1 MLLIGC
7 LGFNQVQLIRKTMKS
22 KKIAGN
28 PASMATRLMAAF
40 MLLMFAFGANAADCN
55 VVWPATGAKPGS
67 PTCRWDAYAGVPGGV
82 QYYNCLSFPL
92 IDAWCA
98 TPTTEEPEA
107 SCPVADPVYPGN
119 GAVTLTEADFVSGD
133 DIPMQF
139 TRTYRSKSLGN
150 PATAMGPV
158 WFHRWQRNLGLA
170 NANSGSSSKVLA
182 YRENGEPVTFNW
194 SAGTWRTAGF
204 TGLALAQN
212 GSGWTLT
219 DFKTDTVESY
229 SAQGVLLSESLK
241 TGFVRTLTYG
251 GSGLLTTITQHAAG
265 TDAKND
271 ITLRLD
277 YDDRNR
283 LSRLNDPLG
292 RMTQYGYDANGNL
305 VSVTW
310 ADGYA
315 HRYVYDD
322 TRFKNAL
329 TGEIDEAGNRV
340 ATWSYDTQ
348 GRAVAVTHPNAAQNA
363 QFAYNTGSTV
373 ISSRKGATTL
383 SMSSIGGLLRPTGTT
398 SAAGNSSSTWDASGN
413 LLKDA
418 DASGGTTEY
427 SYDDIGRPVR
437 ATVKSASGTSI
448 STIRYADATS
458 LRPSMIASPK
468 LMQSFVY
475 DANGNTTGVSE
486 IPTTDPTGASAF
498 DARRADGVAMTYGIT
513 YDVFN
518 RLAFVQQMAD
528 GKVAGQWKVTR
539 DATGN
544 AFAIIVPGE
553 LPEATEMISRDA
565 AHRVLYGYNPTGD
578 FYLRYDRRA
587 RIDVF
592 KFNENASPANGGIR
606 RVFKVRFGYS
616 PDGQVVSRTGTVA
629 KEGSVLDLNDGTDIP
644 ISSDEIN
651 QWIDNYNYGDS
662 PVGPPANL
670 QGARRLL
677 GDNFLGTS
685 TVCSGCH
692 FSAGLIDGTVRGIA
706 MVYRLL
712 QNPAIRY
719 GIGQGARKAAENWER
734 IKEMCK
740 PAAETEV
747 DGIPPGR
754 ITSEYTDITTGGSI
768 RNVRTDV
775 GKAEFEA
782 NLVESGYVQ
791 SLSKDGKADIF
802 SKDGARY
809 TVREDSNAGYP
820 TAEYVPAGSPRGTIK
835 IRLPK

>member
-1 MLLIGC
+1 
-7 LGFNQVQLIRKTMKS
+7 MKNNKVTES
-22 KKIAGN
+22 
-28 PASMATRLMAAF
+28 PASMAARLLAAF
-40 MLLMFAFGANAADCN
+40 VLLLVAFGANATDCN
-55 VVWPATGAKPGS
+55 ALYAATGAVPGS
-67 PTCRWDAYAGVPGGV
+67 PTCRWDVYGRVPGSMAN
-82 QYYNCLSFPL
+82 YACINTWSL

-98 TPTTEEPEA
+98 TPTAEEPEA

-133 DIPMQF
+133 DIPMRF
-139 TRTYRSKSLGN
+139 TRTYRSRSLGSS
-150 PATAMGPV
+150 ATAMGPV
-158 WFHRWQRNLGLA
+158 WFHSWQRNLGLM

-194 SAGTWRTAGF
+194 AAGTWRTAGF
-204 TGLALAQN
+204 TGLALAQS

-219 DFKTDTVESY
+219 DLKTDTVESY
-229 SAQGVLLSESLK
+229 SAQGVLLSESTK

-251 GSGLLTTITQHAAG
+251 GSGLLTAITQHVAS
-265 TDAKND
+265 TDANND

-277 YDDRNR
+277 YDDKNR
-283 LSRLNDPLG
+283 LSRLNDSLG

-310 ADGYA
+310 PDGYV

-322 TRFKNAL
+322 ARFKNAL
-329 TGEIDEAGNRV
+329 TGEIDEAGNRI
-340 ATWSYDTQ
+340 ATWSYDAR
-348 GRAVAVTHPNAAQNA
+348 GRAVDVSHPGTTQNA

-373 ISSRKGATTL
+373 ITGRKGATTL
-383 SMSSIGGLLRPTGTT
+383 NMSSIGGMLRPTGTT
-398 SAAGNSSSTWDASGN
+398 SAAGNSSSAWDASGN

-418 DASGGTTEY
+418 DASGGTSEY
-427 SYDDIGRPVR
+427 SYDDKGRPFR
-437 ATVKSASGTSI
+437 AIVKDAAGTSI
-448 STIRYADATS
+448 TTIRYADGTT

-486 IPTTDPTGASAF
+486 TPTTDPTGATGFEAGK
-498 DARRADGVAMTYGIT
+498 ADGATIAYGMTY
-513 YDVFN
+513 DAMN
-518 RLAFVQQMAD
+518 RLAFVQQTTG

-544 AFAIIVPGE
+544 AFAIVALGE
-553 LPEATEMISRDA
+553 VQQATEMITRDA
-565 AHRVLYGYNPTGD
+565 AHRALLGYNPTGD
-578 FYLRYDRRA
+578 FSLRYDRRG
-587 RIDVF
+587 RIDLF
-592 KFNENASPANGGIR
+592 KFNEYASPANGGVR

-616 PDGQVVSRTGTVA
+616 PDGQIVSRSGTVA
-629 KEGSVLDLNDGTDIP
+629 RNGSILDLNDGTDIP

-677 GDNFLGTS
+677 GDNLLSTS
-685 TVCSGCH
+685 TVCGDCH
-692 FSAGLIDGTVRGIA
+692 FSAGLFDGSVRGILI
-706 MVYRLL
+706 VYRLL
-712 QNPAIRY
+712 QNPVVRY
-719 GIGQGARKAAENWER
+719 GIGQGARKVAENWER

-768 RNVRTDV
+768 RNIRTDV

-782 NLVESGYVQ
+782 NLVESGYMQ
-791 SLSKDGKADIF
+791 TLSKDGKSDIF
-802 SKDGARY
+802 TKGESQY
-809 TVREDSNAGYP
+809 TVRDESNSGYI
-820 TAEYVPAGSPRGTIK
+820 TADVKSGGANIAK
-835 IRLPK
+835 IRLGGK

>member
-1 MLLIGC
+1 M
-7 LGFNQVQLIRKTMKS
+7 TMKN
-22 KKIAGN
+22 KR
-28 PASMATRLMAAF
+28 ATDSPLGVAARLMGAF
-40 MLLMFAFGANAADCN
+40 MLLMVAFGANAADCN
-55 VVWPATGAKPGS
+55 AVWAATGAKPGS
-67 PTCRWDAYAGVPGGV
+67 PTCRWDAYAGVPGGM
-82 QYYNCLSFPL
+82 QYYNCISLPL

-98 TPTTEEPEA
+98 TPTAEEPEA

-133 DIPMQF
+133 DIPMLF
-139 TRTYRSKSLGN
+139 TRTYRSRSLGN
-150 PATAMGPV
+150 SATAMGPV
-158 WFHRWQRNLGLA
+158 WFHSWQRNLGLA
-170 NANSGSSSKVLA
+170 NANNGGASKVLA

-219 DFKTDTVESY
+219 DLKTDTVESY
-229 SAQGVLLSESLK
+229 SAQGVLLSESTK

-251 GSGLLTTITQHAAG
+251 SSGLLTTITQHAAG
-265 TDAKND
+265 TDANND
-271 ITLRLD
+271 VTLRLD
-277 YDDRNR
+277 YDDKNR

-310 ADGYA
+310 PDGYA

-322 TRFKNAL
+322 ARFKNSL
-329 TGEIDEAGNRV
+329 TGEVDEAGNRI
-340 ATWSYDTQ
+340 ATWSYDAQ
-348 GRAVAVTHPNAAQNA
+348 GRAVAVSHPNAAQNA

-373 ISSRKGATTL
+373 ITGRKGATTL
-383 SMSSIGGLLRPTGTT
+383 SMSSIGGVLRPTGTT
-398 SAAGNSSSTWDASGN
+398 SAAGNSNSAWDASGN
-413 LLKDA
+413 LLKDV
-418 DASGGTTEY
+418 DANGGSTEY
-427 SYDDIGRPVR
+427 SYDDTGRPVR
-437 ATVKSASGTSI
+437 ATVKNASGTSI
-448 STIRYADATS
+448 STIRYADTTS

-486 IPTTDPTGASAF
+486 TPTDDPTGARAF
-498 DARRADGVAMTYGIT
+498 DAGKADGVTTAYGMTY
-513 YDVFN
+513 DAMN
-518 RLAFVQQMAD
+518 RLAFVQQTAN
-528 GKVAGQWKVTR
+528 GKVTGQWRVTR

-544 AFAIIVPGE
+544 AFAIITLGSDQDV
-553 LPEATEMISRDA
+553 TEILSRDA

-578 FYLRYDRRA
+578 FYLRYDQRA
-587 RIDVF
+587 RIERF
-592 KFNENASPANGGIR
+592 KFNEYESPANGGIR

-616 PDGQVVSRTGTVA
+616 PDGRVVSRTGTVA
-629 KEGSVLDLNDGTDIP
+629 KNGNVLDLNDGTDIP

-670 QGARRLL
+670 QGASRLL

-692 FSAGLIDGTVRGIA
+692 FSAGLIDGGLRVL
-706 MVYRLL
+706 VYRLL
-712 QNPAIRY
+712 QNPVVRY
-719 GIGQGARKAAENWER
+719 GIGQGARKVAENWER

-754 ITSEYTDITTGGSI
+754 ITSEYTDITTGGSV
-768 RNVRTDV
+768 RNIRTDV

-791 SLSKDGKADIF
+791 SLSKDGRADIF

-820 TAEYVPAGSPRGTIK
+820 TAEYVPAGAPRGTIK